1 MSVATRCVSS
11 CALLGLICAGCSLL
25 WDPFLEERPQDS
37 PQASHDQS
45 APPGSQDLGSAPAP
59 SCTDVPDN
67 RVQNPSFEV
76 PAIGTD
82 PDGKANNTGDPRSTI
97 PGPFNGCCVQSLG
110 GTQWAVTA
118 ERVRCGQRSL
128 QVLSQD
134 ADGNVLSQR
143 LADQP
148 DAAGKPFLL
157 AGFVLV
163 QQTDGGGRILIEVLD
178 AATQTRVAST
188 ETLSGPTMDWVS
200 LRQRGVIPKGGQMQ
214 LRISSS
220 GSIHAYVDDLSLR
233 IP

>member
-1 MSVATRCVSS
+1 MSVATRGVLS
-11 CALLGLICAGCSLL
+11 CALLGLIGAGCSLL
-25 WDPFLEERPQDS
+25 WDPFLEERPQES
-37 PQASHDQS
+37 PQAPHDQS
-45 APPGSQDLGSAPAP
+45 APSGSQDLGSGLTP
-59 SCTDVPDN
+59 SCADVPDN
-67 RVQNPSFEV
+67 RVQNASFEV
-76 PAIGTD
+76 PAAGPD
-82 PDGKANNTGDPRSTI
+82 PDGKANNSGDPRSTI
-97 PGPFNGCCVQSLG
+97 PGPFSGCCVQSIG
-110 GTQWAVTA
+110 GTQWVVTE
-118 ERVRCGQRSL
+118 ERARCGQRSL

-163 QQTDGGGRILIEVLD
+163 QQADGGGRILIDVLD
-178 AATQTRVAST
+178 PASQSRVTMT
-188 ETLSGPTMDWVS
+188 EALSGPTMDWVP
-200 LRQRGVIPKGGQMQ
+200 LRQRGVVPKGGQMQ